1 MPHGTR
7 RIDIRRPTRS
17 APCMLLAGVDTKL
30 IVALRAL
37 LVRQNVTQAAK
48 DVGLSQ
54 SSMSH
59 ALARLRA
66 HFDDPLLVPAGRG
79 LVLTEPFD
87 PRTSQRVFWLAHVAA
102 LSLAP
107 ISLVQAILAGGA
119 VTLAV
124 LSQRFFGQPVGRRQ
138 GAAPAIGGIGLVLL
152 VVPLPRFHGSDSS
165 FSLAGILSFE
175 GGLILLAAAIALGHR
190 SERLSVHRHGVL
202 RAVLAGL
209 LFALAGIAIKAVL
222 GGDGTLAL
230 TGSLVLVVIAC
241 GALAQYTAVAALQS
255 GGAIETIGLMGLVAN
270 ATQIVGGIL
279 VFGDPLSPSPTGI
292 ALQILAF
299 AMVCLSALLLPGPV
313 VQRV

>member
-1 MPHGTR
+1 MEIGIGLAVLVAVATNLASLLKHRGCQDTA
-7 RIDIRRPTRS
+7 S
-17 APCMLLAGVDTKL
+17 VSGSKKLAG
-30 IVALRAL
+30 LRDLANS
-37 LVRQNVTQAAK
+37 RWFAA
-48 DVGLSQ
+48 GW
-54 SSMSH
+54 
-59 ALARLRA
+59 ALAA
-66 HFDDPLLVPAGRG
+66 VA
-79 LVLTEPFD
+79 
-87 PRTSQRVFWLAHVAA
+87 WLAHVAA

-138 GAAPAIGGIGLVLL
+138 WAALAIGGVGLVLL
-152 VVPLPRFHGSDSS
+152 VVTLPRFHGSDSS

-222 GGDGTLAL
+222 GGDGSIAL

-279 VFGDPLSPSPTGI
+279 VFGDPLSPSPLGI
-292 ALQILAF
+292 TLQILAF
-299 AMVCLSALLLPGPV
+299 AMVCLSALLLPAVAPRVAPRIAAPV
-313 VQRV
+313 

>member
-1 MPHGTR
+1 MEIG
-7 RIDIRRPTRS
+7 IG
-17 APCMLLAGVDTKL
+17 LAGL
-30 IVALRAL
+30 VAVATNLASLLKHRGCQDAASVSGAKPLAGLRDLAGS
-37 LVRQNVTQAAK
+37 RWFAA
-48 DVGLSQ
+48 GW
-54 SSMSH
+54 
-59 ALARLRA
+59 ALAA
-66 HFDDPLLVPAGRG
+66 VA
-79 LVLTEPFD
+79 
-87 PRTSQRVFWLAHVAA
+87 WLAHVAA

-124 LSQRFFGQPVGRRQ
+124 LSQRFFGQKVGRRQ
-138 GAAPAIGGIGLVLL
+138 WAALAIGAVGLVLL
-152 VVPLPRFHGSDSS
+152 VVTLPHFHGSDST

-222 GGDGTLAL
+222 GGSGSIAL
-230 TGSLVLVVIAC
+230 TAALVFLVLAC
-241 GALAQYTAVAALQS
+241 GALAQYTAVTALQA

-270 ATQIVGGIL
+270 AIQIVGGIL

-292 ALQILAF
+292 ALQVLAF
-299 AMVCLSALLLPGPV
+299 AMVCLSALLLPSPV
-313 VQRV
+313 ARPAVVAPAVAAP